1 MSLVICTLT
10 LSGCTVDS
18 HLFKPHDLS
27 TLIIRMPKVTVLLEY
42 FVISVH
48 CIRVIDCSIR
58 VIEHSSVMAS
68 VIRTIVTY
76 LMTNY
81 KNKSVQITE
90 DYSTCDMF
98 VTLYFWQKNLK
109 LYEPVLKVE
118 ILNNTLNAIDNN
130 VDLT

>member
-1 MSLVICTLT
+1 
-10 LSGCTVDS
+10 
-18 HLFKPHDLS
+18 
-27 TLIIRMPKVTVLLEY
+27 MPKVTVLLEY

-48 CIRVIDCSIR
+48 CVRVIECSIR

-81 KNKSVQITE
+81 KNKSVQIAE

-109 LYEPVLKVE
+109 LYQPVLKIE
-118 ILNNTLNAIDNN
+118 ILSNTLNAIDNN